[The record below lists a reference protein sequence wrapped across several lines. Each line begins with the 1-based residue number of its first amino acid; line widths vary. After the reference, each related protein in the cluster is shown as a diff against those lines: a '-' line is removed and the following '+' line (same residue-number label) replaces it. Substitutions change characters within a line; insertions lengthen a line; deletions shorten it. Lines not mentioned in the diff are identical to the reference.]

1 MKSFDEKKN
10 AYEPARFRT
19 RRVYVGNVAIG
30 AGASVPVQSMTNAP
44 TASVKKVVDQIKRLE
59 DAGCQ
64 IIRAGVPDEKAARSL
79 GRIRKA
85 IKIPLVADIHFN
97 YRLALIAASEG
108 VDKLRLNPGNIKN
121 PDHIAAVVESARAR
135 NIPIRIGVNSGSIP
149 REIAEKLGAGPRALV
164 ESALGEIRLLEDLNF
179 FDIVVSLKSSS
190 PQDTITAY
198 RMISQACAYPLHLGV
213 TEAGILETGEIRSA
227 VGIGTLLAEGIGDT
241 FRVSLTDDPVK
252 EIGVAKEIKKALG
265 LE

>member
-97 YRLALIAASEG
+97 YRLALNPPHGAPFRAIVAICGGVPGDWKDGGPEGTSFSRATPVLHVSTRQDEWYPLEKSAPYKDRLTARFASADQLFFDGGHRAPSAAFEEIRAF
-108 VDKLRLNPGNIKN
+108 L
-121 PDHIAAVVESARAR
+121 AR
-135 NIPIRIGVNSGSIP
+135 NG
-149 REIAEKLGAGPRALV
+149 
-164 ESALGEIRLLEDLNF
+164 
-179 FDIVVSLKSSS
+179 
-190 PQDTITAY
+190 
-198 RMISQACAYPLHLGV
+198 
-213 TEAGILETGEIRSA
+213 
-227 VGIGTLLAEGIGDT
+227 
-241 FRVSLTDDPVK
+241 
-252 EIGVAKEIKKALG
+252 
-265 LE
+265 